1 MAIKHCINEFLG
13 PEKLKWV
20 QQEYMGG
27 VILPVNKITM
37 GLFDYVFNPSI
48 PNDAE
53 TTQYLKNV
61 KFIWVGTEE
70 DYNNNIDGTKYYQDE
85 VLYVL
90 VPTRLEE
97 LFNK

>member
-1 MAIKHCINEFLG
+1 MAIKHCIKEFLG
-13 PEKLKWV
+13 PEKLNWV

-27 VILPVNKITM
+27 VILPVNTITM
-37 GLFDYVFNPSI
+37 KLFDYVFNPSI
-48 PNDAE
+48 PNDWE
-53 TTQYLKNV
+53 TEQYLKNV

-70 DYNNNIDGTKYYQDE
+70 DYNNNIHGKKYYQDE

-90 VPTRLEE
+90 VPARLEE